1 MSGKQQLIA
10 ELDRSSMKST
20 VPAVKAGHTVRI
32 TQKIKEGE
40 KERLQVFEGLVIR
53 VHGKGALNTTITVRK
68 ISEGV
73 GVEKI
78 FPIHSPSIT
87 DIQIVKVAKVR
98 RSKLYYMRE
107 RSGKSARLQETQTTP
122 KQREEMM
129 LHFEELKKE
138 TATEDKTASSDNTTN
153 EEQNTPDAAISEKTE
168 EKA

>member
-10 ELDRSSMKST
+10 ELDRDSMKTS
-20 VPAVKAGHTVRI
+20 VPAIKTGHTVRI

-53 VHGKGALNTTITVRK
+53 VHGNGGLNTTVTVRK

-78 FPIHSPSIT
+78 FPIHSPTIT
-87 DIQIVKVAKVR
+87 DIQIVKIAKVR

-107 RSGKSARLQETQTTP
+107 RSGKSARLQEIQTTP

-129 LHFEELKKE
+129 IHFEELKKE
-138 TATEDKTASSDNTTN
+138 TPNTEAAETKQETATESKDTKETA
-153 EEQNTPDAAISEKTE
+153 EK
-168 EKA
+168 KDD